1 MTDLPEM
8 RKPKQDRSRVALERL
23 MSASREIL
31 HEGTFEMLTIAE
43 ISKRSGVSVGS
54 IYARFSGKEELFVAV
69 MIEVMQGLD
78 AEWQQLTS
86 ALRERHL
93 PLPQRVPALIE
104 MQAEYLRRH
113 AGMLRPF
120 MARADDE
127 RIASIGKA
135 SFVKNE
141 ATFTALLLDPAEE
154 IRHPEPQKAVK
165 FCFTLSYAALARF
178 LGLGSASDA
187 AGEGDWDQLKQEL
200 GVMCLSYLMS
210 PVLGAQQ

>member
-1 MTDLPEM
+1 MTDLPDM

-78 AEWQQLTS
+78 AEWLQLTTD
-86 ALRERHL
+86 LRERHL
-93 PLPQRVPALIE
+93 PLQQRVPALIE

-127 RIASIGKA
+127 RIANIGKA

-141 ATFTALLLDPAEE
+141 STFTELLLDSETE
-154 IRHPEPQKAVK
+154 IRHPDAEKAVK

-187 AGEGDWDQLKQEL
+187 AGEGDWGQLKQEL

-210 PVLGAQQ
+210 PVLVAQQ